1 MRAERKREGRLKA
14 TQLKQR
20 ASLGL
25 IAPGPGA
32 PLLEQSAYKSIKLKD
47 ETLLA
52 WVIAQPISANTK
64 LYDSAKLPYH
74 LACNLVSKARAL
86 GNPSSR
92 VHAAQFLHA

>member
-1 MRAERKREGRLKA
+1 MRAEQKQESRLEA

-25 IAPGPGA
+25 IAPGPRA
-32 PLLEQSAYKSIKLKD
+32 PLLEQSAYKSIELKD

-64 LYDSAKLPYH
+64 LYDSTKLPYH
-74 LACNLVSKARAL
+74 LAYNLVSKARAL
-86 GNPSSR
+86 SNPSLR
-92 VHAAQFLHA
+92 VYAT